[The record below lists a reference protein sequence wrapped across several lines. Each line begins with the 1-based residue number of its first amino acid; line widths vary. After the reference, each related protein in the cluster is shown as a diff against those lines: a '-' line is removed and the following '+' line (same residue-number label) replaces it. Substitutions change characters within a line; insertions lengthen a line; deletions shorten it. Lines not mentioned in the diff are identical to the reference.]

1 MEPPLL
7 SILYMVI
14 IGHDFKRSFQKIPFR
29 SVPFLYK
36 SFQHFK
42 ERVMR
47 SFFFRNDGIILD
59 RSVRSYERTIV
70 SNDAQLLVVYIWAK
84 LYLFVLLLYVSPQLR
99 SIMIL

>member
-1 MEPPLL
+1 MVKKRERLLEPPLL

-70 SNDAQLLVVYIWAK
+70 SQERRPALGCVHL
-84 LYLFVLLLYVSPQLR
+84 S
-99 SIMIL
+99 